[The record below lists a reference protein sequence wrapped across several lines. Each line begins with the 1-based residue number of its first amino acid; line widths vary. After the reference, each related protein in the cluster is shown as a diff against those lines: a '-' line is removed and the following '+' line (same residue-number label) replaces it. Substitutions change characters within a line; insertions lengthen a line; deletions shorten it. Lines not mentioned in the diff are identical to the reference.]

1 METFGPGLA
10 ALLGLVEGLTE
21 FLPISSTGHLI
32 LVGHFL
38 GFTGEVAVSVDI
50 SIQLGSILAV
60 AVYERTK
67 LRGFLR
73 SARTDLVSFVTLVRA
88 HREAPPWPVG
98 EGWKVFLRRSGRTH
112 HNLWFVAGLGL
123 AFLPAA
129 VTGLLLH
136 DAIERWLFRP
146 RTVALA
152 LIVGGFVIL
161 AVERRRR
168 EASVTQLEYV
178 GLRTAFWVGIA
189 QCFSL
194 FPGVSRSGATIVG
207 GLLVGMDRR
216 VAAEYSFFLALPTMI
231 AATGYKLVKSRDLF
245 SSDDLLALGLGL
257 LVSFLVAWAV
267 IASFLAYVKRYSLR
281 PFAYYRLVLGALV
294 LYIFR

>member
-67 LRGFLR
+67 LRGFLA
-73 SARTDLVSFVTLVRA
+73 SARSDLGSFVTLVRA

-98 EGWKVFLRRSGRTH
+98 EGWSVFLRRSARTH
-112 HNLWFVAGLGL
+112 HNLWFVVGIGL
-123 AFLPAA
+123 AFVPAA

-168 EASVTQLEYV
+168 EAFVTRLEYV

-194 FPGVSRSGATIVG
+194 FPGVSRSGATIIG
-207 GLLVGMDRR
+207 GLLAGMDRR

-245 SSDDLLALGLGL
+245 SSDDLLALALGL

-267 IASFLAYVKRYSLR
+267 IAGFLAYVKRYSLR
-281 PFAYYRLVLGALV
+281 PFAYYRLLLGALV
-294 LYIFR
+294 LYVFR